1 MWAAWGNLGIL
12 FTCCPENG
20 HFGEILRN
28 VFQDAQK
35 PFGSLGIFI
44 SPNKFGQILEV
55 EIFSHLG
62 I

>member
-1 MWAAWGNLGIL
+1 MWAAWGNLGIP

-35 PFGSLGIFI
+35 PFRSLGIFI
-44 SPNKFGQILEV
+44 LPNKFGQILEV